1 MSVTPPPA
9 ARLQAP
15 RCSRR
20 LGPPAQWARF
30 RAAVRA
36 ATSARLAQLWAL
48 RGACPFSLP
57 RNVPPFSGR
66 GAGLQTGLIAPPSR
80 GVRKSP
86 QASGFGGF
94 QAGEHSRVL
103 GGWDSPHL
111 RGQRPRHRDPRARPV
126 PPAVPCVLL
135 CHMLQP
141 SPGRAR
147 PGSHVPPRQVPT
159 PRGRPVL
166 GAFAEAPPQLAV
178 TSP

>member
-94 QAGEHSRVL
+94 RLASTAVCSEGGTAHICGDRGPGTGTPEPAPSPRPFPASSCATCFGLGQAERAL
-103 GGWDSPHL
+103 GPTRLHGKSPH
-111 RGQRPRHRDPRARPV
+111 RGAGPSSGPSQRPRRG
-126 PPAVPCVLL
+126 
-135 CHMLQP
+135 
-141 SPGRAR
+141 SP
-147 PGSHVPPRQVPT
+147 
-159 PRGRPVL
+159 
-166 GAFAEAPPQLAV
+166 
-178 TSP
+178 